1 MQKTLLVKLVE
12 EYYGAGKS
20 ERVYG
25 RLAEEMRLVGRS
37 TWMPLWR
44 CVAALRQEFGPE
56 NVLVLGSTNDS
67 LLACLLGATSVN
79 PLPPHYR
86 CTNCHY
92 TTFGRDRY
100 ADGRLNVW
108 PFLIAQTAFSRDR
121 HADSRDTPDA
131 VCPAC
136 GGSMEGDGHRLSS
149 RSLAMRLPD
158 IGLRVPDEMRQL
170 VTDFIPDYWQRM
182 DENGIF
188 TVEPYSDEELTALRL
203 VQSDGQQGIIEIGAL
218 RDDAPALEGLP
229 PLMTTYHHIKAMGLH
244 LAEGAWSRAEQVA
257 IHRGEI
263 DFLDVI
269 AFREDVYDLIRR
281 HTPPKARAE
290 NGIPWQ
296 IMEAVCKGKYAR
308 FGMLEELKRYLSCT
322 LRLPKY
328 YISALKRIEYLPRKG
343 DCVARWM
350 MDE

>member
-92 TTFGRDRY
+92 TTFNRDHY
-100 ADGRLNVW
+100 EDGW
-108 PFLIAQTAFSRDR
+108 DM
-121 HADSRDTPDA
+121 PDA
-131 VCPAC
+131 VCPVC

-158 IGLRVPDEMRQL
+158 ISLRVPNEMRQL

-203 VQSDGQQGIIEIGAL
+203 TLSTYSPWLRSHMSMPLPNTSAEMSQPFSSVFITCAVGSLSSTASSDG
-218 RDDAPALEGLP
+218 P
-229 PLMTTYHHIKAMGLH
+229 
-244 LAEGAWSRAEQVA
+244 V
-257 IHRGEI
+257 
-263 DFLDVI
+263 
-269 AFREDVYDLIRR
+269 
-281 HTPPKARAE
+281 
-290 NGIPWQ
+290 
-296 IMEAVCKGKYAR
+296 
-308 FGMLEELKRYLSCT
+308 
-322 LRLPKY
+322 
-328 YISALKRIEYLPRKG
+328 
-343 DCVARWM
+343 
-350 MDE
+350 